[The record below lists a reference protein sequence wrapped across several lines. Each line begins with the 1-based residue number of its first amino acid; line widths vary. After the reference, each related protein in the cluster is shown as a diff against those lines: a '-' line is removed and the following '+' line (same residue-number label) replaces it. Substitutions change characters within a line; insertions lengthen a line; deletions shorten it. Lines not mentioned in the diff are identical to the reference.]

1 MLHNFLH
8 LNMIVY
14 KEVGHNHAYQF
25 CVKRFLYKLTITN
38 MAMVLTSRLCPTN
51 LTYWESLKIEIMN
64 N

>member
-1 MLHNFLH
+1 
-8 LNMIVY
+8 MIVY